1 MSETICLNWNNFQDN
16 VKSAFGNLRDDQDFA
31 DVTLACE
38 GGQKIEA
45 HKVILAASSPV
56 LQNLLNLNKHP
67 HPLIYMRGMKSEDLS
82 AIIDFLYYGSANV
95 YQENLESFLS
105 IAEEFQLK
113 GLRGQDNNRKEKKPD
128 EIGNQSSNSRNK
140 ELKSK
145 YEVIPANS
153 TKLAFNDE
161 VPISK
166 FDDQG
171 IMMPTDYNATDLGE
185 LDEKVKSMME
195 KGHNTLPNRS
205 EKASVCKVCGK
216 EGQWVAI
223 RDHIE
228 ANHLEGISLP
238 CNICGKIFKSRLQL
252 RKHRCE
258 NNVQK

>member
-1 MSETICLNWNNFQDN
+1 MSEKLCLNWNDFQDN
-16 VKSAFGNLRDDQDFA
+16 VKSALKNLRDDQDFT
-31 DVTLACE
+31 DVTLAYE
-38 GGQKIEA
+38 DGQKIEA

-56 LQNLLNLNKHP
+56 LQKLLNLNKHP

-95 YQENLESFLS
+95 YKENLESFLS

-113 GLRGQDNNRKEKKPD
+113 GLRGQDNNSKEKKPD
-128 EIGNQSSNSRNK
+128 EIGNQSSNSRNRQ
-140 ELKSK
+140 LKSK
-145 YEVIPANS
+145 YEVIPDNS

-171 IMMPTDYNATDLGE
+171 IMMSTNYSATDLGE

-195 KGHNTLPNRS
+195 KGHNSLPNRS

-238 CNICGKIFKSRLQL
+238 CNNCGKIFRSRLQL